1 MVSTSSVP
9 RTARE
14 LARAEITQ
22 RILDHARGQLRE
34 AGPGELSLR
43 AIARDLQMASS
54 AIYRYFGS
62 RDELIT
68 ALLVQ
73 VYDEL
78 GATLEAAEARI
89 RPRTAY
95 PRRFTALARSL
106 RAWAVDHPHDWALL
120 YGSPVPGYQ
129 APQDTVP
136 AAGRVTGAFIRL
148 IADMQATGHG
158 LRPDASVPRRAAAS
172 LDGIWEL
179 LGHRLDPDLTLRGM
193 AAWSTV
199 MGAVS
204 LELFGHLHRGVLDYD
219 AWFEHVVSAT
229 TRDHGLG

>member
-1 MVSTSSVP
+1 MVSTRSVP

-43 AIARDLQMASS
+43 AIARDLDVASS

-78 GATLEAAEARI
+78 GTTLEAADARI

-95 PRRFTALARSL
+95 RRRFTALARSL
-106 RAWAVDHPHDWALL
+106 RGWAVDHPHDWALL

-129 APQDTVP
+129 APQDTGP
-136 AAGRVTGAFIRL
+136 AAGRVTGAFIL
-148 IADMQATGHG
+148 LLKDMQSTGHG
-158 LRPDASVPRRAAAS
+158 LRPGAPISRRAAAS
-172 LDGIWEL
+172 LDGIWEA
-179 LGHRLDPDLTLRGM
+179 LGYRLDPDLTLRGM

-204 LELFGHLHRGVLDYD
+204 LELFGHLHRAVLDYD
-219 AWFEHVVSAT
+219 AWFQHVVAVT
-229 TRDHGLG
+229 TRDHGFG